1 MTSVSWKQVAGAVVL
16 LAGIMPAGAEDAP
29 GVAEFANLPAAPG
42 IHEPDQ
48 GSTGPTRPTAPD
60 IRALL
65 ADPAIRDFKGLSENA
80 YDFNDPNSN
89 IPGFGP
95 LPPDDGQRSLVR

>member
-1 MTSVSWKQVAGAVVL
+1 MTSISRKQLAGAVVL

-48 GSTGPTRPTAPD
+48 GSTGPTRPVAPD
-60 IRALL
+60 IRAR
-65 ADPAIRDFKGLSENA
+65 AASGGVHAANA
-80 YDFNDPNSN
+80 TG
-89 IPGFGP
+89 IV
-95 LPPDDGQRSLVR
+95 QRK

>member
-1 MTSVSWKQVAGAVVL
+1 MTCISWKLLAGAVVL
-16 LAGIMPAGAEDAP
+16 LAGITPAAAEDAP
-29 GVAEFANLPAAPG
+29 GAAEFAHLPAAAG

-60 IRALL
+60 IRALW
-65 ADPAIRDFKGLSENA
+65 ADPAIRDFRDLSENA
-80 YDFNDPNSN
+80 YDFNDPNSS

-95 LPPDDGQRSLVR
+95 LSPHDSQRLLAR